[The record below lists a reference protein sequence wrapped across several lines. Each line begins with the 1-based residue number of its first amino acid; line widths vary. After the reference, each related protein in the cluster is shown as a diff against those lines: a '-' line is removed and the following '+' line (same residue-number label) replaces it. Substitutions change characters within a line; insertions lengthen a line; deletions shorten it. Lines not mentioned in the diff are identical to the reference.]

1 MNRISHIGRLSLA
14 VGAGLALILLLL
26 SGIAP
31 AASAAEF
38 ALFGQAA
45 AAALVDLQVGAI
57 APELVDVD
65 ATYAVNVSYT
75 NQGWVPSPDN
85 WVRVTLP
92 AGTQFV
98 EATYA
103 GGEPRPPDE
112 IDESRLTWHL
122 PLLVANSAWGHIIV
136 EVKTDKNLAE
146 GTTLDVLA
154 EIGGSEPD
162 SEPENNAIT
171 VTSTVQDM
179 GGAMKRVH
187 VRQTMPADVLEYTIT
202 VDLPGQGGGKQWV
215 TLTDTLPVSSQVRF
229 LGWMGTLSGTL
240 IEGHRLRWQGEV
252 EPGDPVQ
259 LRYRLGVEG
268 DVPPGAIIS
277 NVATL
282 SWQERQMQLGP
293 VATVVMVPHG
303 VMGVGPG
310 QGGLLHSAG
319 YSLTI
324 PPGAVTDTTRFQ
336 LGPLFTDTR
345 PIAPPGGLLFANHA
359 LEINAYRFG
368 DPVGTFSAPL
378 TITMHYTDTDIA
390 GLKRETLRLW
400 TRTGPEDPWTVHGAP
415 AFVTPGTMAFT
426 TTHLSEFA
434 LFGEAKYHIHLPLVA
449 KQASP
454 P

>member
-14 VGAGLALILLLL
+14 VGAGLALVLLLL

-31 AASAAEF
+31 ATSAAEF

-65 ATYAVNVSYT
+65 ATYAVNVSYANT
-75 NQGWVPSPDN
+75 GWVRSLDN

-112 IDESRLTWHL
+112 IDESRLTWRL

-136 EVKTDKNLAE
+136 ELKTDKDLAE

-154 EIGGSEPD
+154 EIGGSAPD
-162 SEPENNAIT
+162 SEPENNAVT

-187 VRQTMPADVLEYTIT
+187 VRQAMPADVLEYTIT

-215 TLTDTLPVSSQVRF
+215 TMTDTLPAPSQVRF
-229 LGWMGTLSGTL
+229 LGWIGTPSGTL
-240 IEGHRLRWQGEV
+240 IEGHKLRWQGEV

-268 DVPPGAIIS
+268 DVPPGATLS

-282 SWQERQMQLGP
+282 S
-293 VATVVMVPHG
+293 
-303 VMGVGPG
+303 
-310 QGGLLHSAG
+310 
-319 YSLTI
+319 
-324 PPGAVTDTTRFQ
+324 
-336 LGPLFTDTR
+336 
-345 PIAPPGGLLFANHA
+345 
-359 LEINAYRFG
+359 
-368 DPVGTFSAPL
+368 
-378 TITMHYTDTDIA
+378 
-390 GLKRETLRLW
+390 
-400 TRTGPEDPWTVHGAP
+400 
-415 AFVTPGTMAFT
+415 
-426 TTHLSEFA
+426 
-434 LFGEAKYHIHLPLVA
+434 
-449 KQASP
+449 
-454 P
+454 

>member
-31 AASAAEF
+31 ATSAAEF

-45 AAALVDLQVGAI
+45 AAALVDLQVGAL

-112 IDESRLTWHL
+112 TIDGRLTWRL

-154 EIGGSEPD
+154 EIGGSAPD
-162 SEPENNAIT
+162 SEPENNAVT

-187 VRQTMPADVLEYTIT
+187 VRQAMPADVLEYTIT

-215 TLTDTLPVSSQVRF
+215 TMTDTLPAPSQVRF
-229 LGWMGTLSGTL
+229 LGWIGTPSGTL

-252 EPGDPVQ
+252 QPGEPVQ

-268 DVPPGAIIS
+268 DVPPGATLS

-293 VATVVMVPHG
+293 VATVVTVPHG
-303 VMGVGPG
+303 VLGVGPG

-324 PPGAVTDTTRFQ
+324 PPGAVTDTIRFQ
-336 LGPLFTDTR
+336 LGPLFTDTH
-345 PIAPPGGLLFANHA
+345 PVAPPGGLLYANHA
-359 LEINAYRFG
+359 VEIFAYRFG
-368 DPVGTFSAPL
+368 EPVGQFNIPL
-378 TITMHYTDTDIA
+378 TITMHYADADIVIF
-390 GLKRETLRLW
+390 KPETLRLW
-400 TRTGPEDPWTVHGAP
+400 TRAGPEDPWAVHGAP
-415 AFVTPGTMAFT
+415 AFVAPGTMAFT

-434 LFGEAKYHIHLPLVA
+434 LFGEAKYRAYLPLVA
-449 KQASP
+449 K
-454 P
+454 